1 MLIPLTPHAPSYC
14 SGGTRLVISPHE
26 TRSRDEIISS
36 LLGFY
41 SFSEYTEF
49 SIDKT
54 AAGKPC
60 FRSLPLYL
68 SITDSGPYDVLAL
81 STEEIGIDLQIHK
94 NMKYLSLA
102 KRFFH
107 PDEYEYLSS
116 LPSDHQCDMFFL
128 LWTAKEAYVKYT
140 GTGIDQNFSRFS
152 VFSVPE
158 HISSIQIDGRMTLS
172 VCQKNM
178 LPLLF

>member
-1 MLIPLTPHAPSYC
+1 MLIPLTPHDVSYC

-26 TRSRDEIISS
+26 TRSRDEIISG

-41 SFSEYTEF
+41 SLSEDADLSTC
-49 SIDKT
+49 KT
-54 AAGKPC
+54 AAGKPY
-60 FRSLPLYL
+60 FRSLPLCL
-68 SITDSGPYDVLAL
+68 STTDSGPYDVLAL

-107 PDEYEYLSS
+107 PDEYKYLSS
-116 LPSDHQCDMFFL
+116 LPSNYQPDVFFL

-158 HISSIQIDGRMTLS
+158 YISSIQIDGRMTLS
-172 VCQKNM
+172 VCQKKP